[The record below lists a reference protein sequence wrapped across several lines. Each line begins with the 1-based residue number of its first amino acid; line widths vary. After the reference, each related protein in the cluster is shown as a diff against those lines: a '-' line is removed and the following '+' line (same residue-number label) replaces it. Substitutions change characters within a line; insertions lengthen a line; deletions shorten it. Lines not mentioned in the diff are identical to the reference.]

1 MSAAKGVQRVIGEE
15 THLFAR
21 ATRIYRDLYPPL
33 LEHQISQSFIISS
46 NTSQIE
52 IMPQL

>member
-21 ATRIYRDLYPPL
+21 ATRIYRDLYQSHPCSSTKSLNL
-33 LEHQISQSFIISS
+33 LSLVAIPVRSK
-46 NTSQIE
+46 
-52 IMPQL
+52 